1 MDQDMRIRWK
11 LAVILLLAGVLL
23 LWLFFTREQQEQE
36 YSGEMV
42 KTQETELLTKEL
54 AGILG
59 QEEESVRLELGEYT
73 NEEDWYEAF
82 DRLLTYHQVE
92 QIRKETL
99 ELIGDERVV
108 REEDF
113 PEGKLLCRNGKQYV
127 PELSSI
133 GELTYRRVTAYV
145 SGERLLAVRKVEEAP
160 LCFENAFVE
169 EADERGITFFYQG
182 HHLYHPDGTQNAF
195 ECVAD
200 LAFCGEAMTEMDR
213 DKEIVSGKTLQVTEQ
228 EVALDGVGTYAFAEQ
243 YEGYLLKET
252 VRNAGREEL
261 PIGYEDADYILEDGR
276 ICAFLIFPAKA
287 LETIRVAIH
296 NSDYQGL
303 YHQEIRLSSLQELQL
318 TYTVD
323 GAEVTEKLPAG
334 TELCL
339 QPDSPYVKEGVLKVN
354 NPTNSGKIGLLSVTR
369 SQGTPS
375 YRGNLE
381 IRKAKDGLLL
391 VNEVSLEEYLYAVVP
406 SEMPSS
412 YPQEGLKA
420 QAVCARTYAYGY
432 LLLPGLPELGAHVD
446 DSVNYQVYNNITEK
460 KSTTDAVRQT
470 VGELLLYEDEP
481 VHTYYYST
489 SCGYGTDDTIWKK
502 DGEEA
507 LPYLQAMHIAGEGQ
521 EGDAG
526 QQGGVISG
534 NAAGNDGLTGE
545 ELAEL
550 LKSVDPKDYES
561 EEPWYRWSYTVSE
574 LDTERLTDRL
584 KQCGEGAEDYRV
596 IKELKITERGAGGIA
611 KKLCVLTDR
620 GEVFVEGEYDIRYV
634 LNQGGEVLRQDGSSY
649 PLTTILPSAYIVLE
663 TEGGKKGLTGF
674 TVTGGGFG
682 HGVGMSQN
690 GAKAMAQTGKSYSEI
705 LGMFYRGCELAKKY

>member
-1 MDQDMRIRWK
+1 MDRDMRIRWK
-11 LAVILLLAGVLL
+11 LAAILLLAGLLL
-23 LWLFFTREQQEQE
+23 LWLFFTKEQQEPE

-59 QEEESVRLELGEYT
+59 WDEESVRLELGEHT

-113 PEGKLLCRNGKQYV
+113 PKGRILCRNGEQYV
-127 PELSSI
+127 PALSSI
-133 GELTYRRVTAYV
+133 GELTYRCVTAYV
-145 SGERLLAVRKVEEAP
+145 SGERLLAVQKTQEAP
-160 LCFENAFVE
+160 FCFENAFVE
-169 EADERGITFFYQG
+169 EADERGITFFYRGYQ
-182 HHLYHPDGTQNAF
+182 LYHPDGSQNAF
-195 ECVAD
+195 EIVAD
-200 LAFCGEAMTEMDR
+200 LSFCGEALTQIDR
-213 DKEIVSGKTLQVTEQ
+213 DKEIVSGKTLLVTEQ
-228 EVALDGVGTYAFAEQ
+228 EVTLEGVGTYSFAEQ
-243 YEGYLLKET
+243 CEGYLLKET
-252 VRNAGREEL
+252 VRNADREEL
-261 PIGYEDADYILEDGR
+261 PIGYAYADYILEDGR
-276 ICAFLIFPAKA
+276 ICAFLILPTEE

-303 YHQEIRLSSLQELQL
+303 YHQELRLSSPQELQL

-334 TELCL
+334 GELCL
-339 QPDSPYVKEGVLKVN
+339 QTDSPYVKEGMLKVE
-354 NPTNSGKIGLLSVTR
+354 NPTNSGKIELLSVSR
-369 SQGTPS
+369 SQGTPF

-381 IRKAKDGLLL
+381 IRRAKEGLLL
-391 VNEVSLEEYLYAVVP
+391 VNEVLLEEYLYAVVP
-406 SEMPSS
+406 SEMPST

-432 LLLPGLPELGAHVD
+432 LLRPGLPELGAHVD
-446 DSVNYQVYNNITEK
+446 DSVNYQVYNNIMEK
-460 KSTTDAVRQT
+460 KSSTDAVRQT
-470 VGELLLYEDEP
+470 AGELLLYGGEP

-502 DGEEA
+502 EGEEA
-507 LPYLQAMHIAGEGQ
+507 LPYLQAMHITREMQ
-521 EGDAG
+521 EGE
-526 QQGGVISG
+526 V
-534 NAAGNDGLTGE
+534 LTGE

-561 EEPWYRWSYTVSE
+561 EEPWYRWSYTVPK
-574 LDTERLTDRL
+574 LDTERLIARL
-584 KQCGEGAEDYRV
+584 KQCGEGAEDYQV
-596 IKELKITERGAGGIA
+596 IRELNITERGAGGIA
-611 KKLCVLTDR
+611 KKLCAVTDR

-649 PLTTILPSAYIVLE
+649 PLATILPSAYIVLE

-674 TVTGGGFG
+674 SVTGGGFG

-690 GAKAMAQTGKSYSEI
+690 GARAMAQDGKSYHEI
-705 LGMFYRGCELAKKY
+705 LQMFYQGCELAKKY